1 MLLSEVTSFVCA
13 SIREEE
19 ERVPHHD
26 TLISEREKVL

>member
-26 TLISEREKVL
+26 TINSVMEKVL